1 MSRGI
6 RSSSFH
12 ECTNTIENQ
21 RRIYRVNSYI
31 RRAKNNIIVN
41 KSGIARTRVS
51 GAALRFVCVYVR
63 RLESKSRKRRMKR
76 WKGEGGKK
84 EREEKD
90 ETRDKR
96 GGKKKEKGGGERVR
110 LITI

>member
-1 MSRGI
+1 M
-6 RSSSFH
+6 
-12 ECTNTIENQ
+12 
-21 RRIYRVNSYI
+21 NSYI

-96 GGKKKEKGGGERVR
+96 GGKKEKGGGERVR